1 MKIKHVDHI
10 GIIVKDMAIVKEF
23 FTNLG
28 FELLGEAPVQGEW
41 VERIIGLTNVKED
54 VAMLQ
59 APDGQLN
66 IELVKFHQPEDPA
79 GIQPGAANTLG
90 LRHIA
95 FITEDVQEVVD
106 HLQQK
111 GYELVGEIQTFEDS
125 WKLCYV
131 RGPEGIIIELTQQL
145 NR

>member
-10 GIIVKDMAIVKEF
+10 GIIVKDMETVKTF
-23 FTNLG
+23 FADLG

-41 VERIIGLTNVKED
+41 VERIIGLTDVKED

-66 IELVKFHQPEDPA
+66 IELVKFHQPEDPE
-79 GIQPGAANTLG
+79 GIRPGAANMLG
-90 LRHIA
+90 LRHLA

-106 HLQQK
+106 ALQQK
-111 GYELVGEIQTFEDS
+111 GYELIGEVQTYEDA

-131 RGPEGIIIELTQQL
+131 RGPEGIIIELTEQL
-145 NR
+145 K